1 MECFLS
7 AVAMK
12 YEPQFGYFRRMCTR
26 ICVLLA
32 IIDDVYDVYGT
43 LNELELFTDTVER
56 LVIMYY
62 VLHASFSFFFC

>member
-1 MECFLS
+1 MSPNLDILGEC
-7 AVAMK
+7 A
-12 YEPQFGYFRRMCTR
+12 
-26 ICVLLA
+26 LLT

-43 LNELELFTDTVER
+43 LNELELFTDKVER